1 MRTITLG
8 LFAFALGILM
18 LGSVPMG
25 AGAHGLHRDR
35 CPPPP
40 KQTIVLQVCHPCTG
54 CTIDVPVCI
63 SACCQG
69 APCVHFERT
78 LIGAGRTVFTWTCGC
93 EVVVRYQCCGGHR
106 VIVRD

>member
-8 LFAFALGILM
+8 LFALALGIIM
-18 LGSVPMG
+18 LSSTPV
-25 AGAHGLHRDR
+25 ADAHGRRD
-35 CPPPP
+35 CCP

-54 CTIDVPVCI
+54 CKIDVPVCI

-69 APCVHFERT
+69 TPCVSFHHT
-78 LIGAGRTVFTWTCGC
+78 LIGAGKTVFTWPCGC
-93 EVVVRYQCCGGHR
+93 EVVVRYQACGGHR

>member
-1 MRTITLG
+1 MRTLTLA
-8 LFAFALGILM
+8 LFALALSLVS
-18 LGSVPMG
+18 LGSAPT
-25 AGAHGLHRDR
+25 ADAHGRRDC

-54 CTIDVPVCI
+54 CKIDVPVCI

-69 APCVHFERT
+69 VPCVHFERT
-78 LIGAGRTVFTWTCGC
+78 LIGAGKTVFSWPCGC
-93 EVVVRYQCCGGHR
+93 EVVVRYQSCGGHR